1 MRSVVQH
8 GANLKVVINNK
19 TLGLVTGFTYSIDYG
34 RKSLRGVDNPFP
46 QEIVSGQQTVRGTVS
61 CVRLQGVSLENIG
74 VVTSQFDSLTHLQKT
89 TESEYQKQDP
99 KTKQWVGTGE
109 KVNVTVNLNTG
120 TIGKMAADPYISI
133 ALVDR
138 GDDTAVFRVD
148 MASVT
153 SQQWSVGARGMM
165 TGSFEFEAVVQTR

>member
-1 MRSVVQH
+1 MQNTVQH
-8 GANLKVVINNK
+8 GSNLKVVINNK

-61 CVRLQGVSLENIG
+61 CVRLKGVSLENIG
-74 VVTSQFDSLTHLQKT
+74 VVTSQFDSISTMGDNK
-89 TESEYQKQDP
+89 S
-99 KTKQWVGTGE
+99 
-109 KVNVTVNLNTG
+109 G
-120 TIGKMAADPYISI
+120 TIGQMAADPYISI

-138 GDDTAVFRVD
+138 GNDEAVFRVD
-148 MASVT
+148 MASIT
-153 SQQWSVGARGMM
+153 SQQWSVGARGLM